1 MDTQAIHYRVA
12 RRAALARR
20 QQAIRHLGKSV
31 AVLAF
36 VALISV
42 GIMRVSLLTYTH
54 GAAGVSMF
62 ASEAVDLATQLS
74 ARANAASNSF
84 NAKVIASIEQAQYSV
99 VARDLA
105 IADSITTASQET
117 IALATGSDTASAN
130 QTPEV
135 ATSSAKLAT
144 KAEEETPKQQG
155 AKTESS
161 EKAKSSEDKPAQTKA
176 ETPAETPATGPPA
189 IAALPDFRSNA
200 KPPASKQVNTTGG
213 YAYGQCTYYVAGRR
227 QVGLRWGNARTWM
240 SAAQREGYLTGKI
253 PVPGAVAWTP
263 NGWYG
268 HVAYVERVEGDQVLI
283 SEMNFAGWN
292 RVSQRWVAASSFSY
306 IYGKS

>member
-161 EKAKSSEDKPAQTKA
+161 EKAKSSEDKPAQTN
-176 ETPAETPATGPPA
+176 AETPATGPPA